1 MHRNSGPKFPLSAAC
16 HLLHPSISHAC
27 LQAGS
32 ATVTAIAPGLAAAS
46 LDVHVREPLF
56 RSAWWCERAPEL

>member
-1 MHRNSGPKFPLSAAC
+1 MQRTSFLFHLPANLPPIHLSW
-16 HLLHPSISHAC
+16 

-32 ATVTAIAPGLAAAS
+32 ATVTATAPGLAAAS

>member
-1 MHRNSGPKFPLSAAC
+1 MHRNSLDLSFLFQLPAIY
-16 HLLHPSISHAC
+16 LPPIYLSW

-32 ATVTAIAPGLAAAS
+32 ATAPGLAAAS
-46 LDVHVREPLF
+46 LDIHVREALF